1 MFYTIQTLTRFFFKI
16 KEKAKKVS
24 IECVHKKI
32 KNKIKHLAKKF
43 FLCAER
49 KKPFR
54 KNGTA
59 SNDCLPY
66 EKKFKLK

>member
-24 IECVHKKI
+24 VECVHKKI

-43 FLCAER
+43 FFVCR
-49 KKPFR
+49 KK
-54 KNGTA
+54 KA
-59 SNDCLPY
+59 LP
-66 EKKFKLK
+66 